1 MGTRLIFIILFLI
14 CFTPKNAISQ
24 TDKSFVLYSGNKQ
37 VPNAKKLDF
46 IFIKKQ
52 CTDVKEFKSSNIQSI
67 SLKKAER
74 EFIDKY
80 LLDYNLPYAE
90 NINEPHFFDYY
101 FLECYVGY
109 NCFYFT
115 LLSKSQNINI
125 SRLYLVV
132 ANLDNKKVQNCFEVA
147 EQKDYEGYLKYF
159 EVNFFSDKIQVE
171 QHSTWHNNESTL
183 LIGNESIL
191 YEINPVCS
199 ISKKSDCKNIVIG
212 KTDAIYLEYNKDF
225 SLLIPD
231 FYCDEVD
238 FSKSNPMYKST
249 VELNTNDTAS
259 FQLADAWGIGGYVP
273 GKKIKI
279 VLDTSNTQIQKM
291 RIRAATGI
299 YFNENGN
306 GGLLQQGGS
315 ELSDWIELKK
325 TSDSE
330 FLIPNEEELVK
341 MTLIS
346 EEDLNKANEKT
357 KKDKNLSFN
366 IRLSNVIIEIDYI
379 QKNKSKKKYIDFSF
393 GYGE

>member
-1 MGTRLIFIILFLI
+1 METRLIFIILFLI
-14 CFTPKNAISQ
+14 CFAPKNAISQ
-24 TDKSFVLYSGNKQ
+24 SDKNFVLYSGNKQ

-46 IFIKKQ
+46 IFIKRQ
-52 CTDVKEFKSSNIQSI
+52 CTDIKEFKSSNIQLV

-80 LLDYNLPYAE
+80 LLDYNLPYEE
-90 NINEPHFFDYY
+90 NINDPHYFDYY
-101 FLECYVGY
+101 FLECYVGN

-147 EQKDYEGYLKYF
+147 EQKDDEGYLKYF
-159 EVNFFSDKIQVE
+159 EANFFSDKIQVE

-183 LIGNESIL
+183 LIENESIL

-199 ISKKSDCKNIVIG
+199 ISKKSDGKKIDIG
-212 KTDAIYLEYNKDF
+212 KTDAIYLEYSKDF
-225 SLLIPD
+225 RLLIPD
-231 FYCDEVD
+231 FFCDEVD
-238 FSKSNPMYKST
+238 FSKSNPMYKSS
-249 VELNTNDTAS
+249 VELNANDTAS

-273 GKKIKI
+273 GKKII
-279 VLDTSNTQIQKM
+279 LELDTSKTQIQKM
-291 RIRAATGI
+291 RIRSATGI
-299 YFNENGN
+299 YFNENGSS
-306 GGLLQQGGS
+306 GKWYQGGS

-330 FLIPNEEELVK
+330 FLIPNEEELAK
-341 MTLIS
+341 MALIS
-346 EEDLNKANEKT
+346 EEDMNKASEKT

-379 QKNKSKKKYIDFSF
+379 QINKPKKKYIDFSF
-393 GYGE
+393 DYGE